1 MIAPAGGRGGRSSP
15 PPRGPGPKLLT
26 TAANSIAAEPA
37 PATGVKRPAILVS
50 TSLAIGG
57 GKKRVHSV
65 PRGASVN
72 VAYRMMRIG
81 PTLRHEWISLRRQ
94 TCDRGTRWSTPR
106 SVAWMDD

>member
-37 PATGVKRPAILVS
+37 PATGVKRQAILVS

-65 PRGASVN
+65 PRGASVKCGLPHD
-72 VAYRMMRIG
+72 A
-81 PTLRHEWISLRRQ
+81 H
-94 TCDRGTRWSTPR
+94 R
-106 SVAWMDD
+106 SDASARVDQPSSPDV